1 MDFSNKTFIERYG
14 ELVGDALTD
23 ADRRIRNA
31 RVRVNVSKMRMIKAG
46 IQPDFEATPET
57 MTKEQLDFRKNS
69 VEHAEVIN
77 RRHDIHIYAPK
88 YLTFLLDPKNDYVR
102 HEIDQDYTE
111 WTCLEDVI
119 YKVNSVLL
127 DKQLENIVYDCNCD
141 ASDNDLDTRH
151 IYMDGSGFCSRGS
164 KMTLVDKDMLLNKL
178 DFISKGNLDVLKLE
192 VF

>member
-1 MDFSNKTFIERYG
+1 MDFSNQTFIDRYN
-14 ELVGDALTD
+14 EIVGDAV
-23 ADRRIRNA
+23 ADVDMWIRNA
-31 RVRVNVSKMRMIKAG
+31 RIRVNTSKARMIKAG
-46 IQPDFEATPET
+46 ISPDFEATPDT
-57 MTKEQLDFRKNS
+57 MSKEQLEFRKNS
-69 VEHAEVIN
+69 VEHALAIN

-88 YLTFLLDPKNDYVR
+88 YLTFLLRPENDYIR

-127 DKQLENIVYDCNCD
+127 DKQLETRVYMCNCGATD
-141 ASDNDLDTRH
+141 KDLGSRH
-151 IYMDGSGFCSRGS
+151 IYMDGNGVCSRGS

-178 DFISKGNLDVLKLE
+178 EFISKQNLDVLKLE